1 MGLLLYHKSKINGG
15 IMISLNVKQKLK
27 NRAVVSYLNSEGR
40 VDFKTQLWKGSFVL
54 AKFSYFSTSNPPTIW
69 HYVSILE
76 NTANTESENLRAR
89 NFVLDPKG
97 KRFVDPRTRHE
108 GNDQKS
114 QINNFVMDL
123 YFIAKCFGCQ
133 KEFNDKLLR
142 IFPIVISDM
151 TYPILFEINYDYKPS
166 QDEVDF
172 VTEMGKKA
180 RSLFAEKLLEIE
192 IYQAR
197 CRLESFDRDI
207 KCYPRKKMNE
217 LKRNNFG
224 QDIGR

>member
-1 MGLLLYHKSKINGG
+1 
-15 IMISLNVKQKLK
+15 MISLNVKQKLK
-27 NRAVVSYLNSEGR
+27 NKAVVSYLNSEGR
-40 VDFKTQLWKGSFVL
+40 VDFKSHIWSSLPSRPL
-54 AKFSYFSTSNPPTIW
+54 LLLRFSDFMTSPTVW
-69 HYVSILE
+69 HYVSVLE
-76 NTANTESENLRAR
+76 NTANTESENLHAR
-89 NFVLDPKG
+89 PFVLDPKE
-97 KRFVDPRTRHE
+97 KLFIDPRTRHE
-108 GNDQKS
+108 GNDHKS
-114 QINNFVMDL
+114 QVGNFVMDL
-123 YFIAKCFGCQ
+123 YFIAKCFGSQ
-133 KEFNDKLLR
+133 KEYSDKLLR
-142 IFPIVISDM
+142 IFPSVIYDV
-151 TYPILFEINYDYKPS
+151 TYPIDYKVNWTYKPS